1 MLKYKYFIHHYL
13 SIVIFCL
20 CGVGGE
26 FIVGFLSEEVPEF
39 WYAFLIYLGIYLVE
53 NVYYC
58 YIKYMIDIHYH
69 YYWNIMFSVGILL
82 TSINAITIFTYIII
96 GKNTS
101 LPEFIQNFLDY
112 FNKVPPVNII
122 FKFIINFVL
131 QFISSVL
138 EILTIFYLS
147 PEYIII
153 SQNFSYFFN
162 FVLLEFVINK
172 LTIVNY
178 YKYSF
183 IALFILQI
191 FFLSIYLEI
200 FELNFC
206 KLNKNTRRN
215 IKSRINDDLIE
226 RKDSYNDNYF
236 QEKDNYIF
244 RIIDD
249 NSHDNDN
256 LNIELNIIEDE

>member
-101 LPEFIQNFLDY
+101 LPEFIQNFWDY
-112 FNKVPPVNII
+112 FDTVPPVNII

-138 EILTIFYLS
+138 EILTIFYL
-147 PEYIII
+147 
-153 SQNFSYFFN
+153 
-162 FVLLEFVINK
+162 
-172 LTIVNY
+172 NY

-200 FELNFC
+200 FEINFC